1 MSDNVFHSPFATVDI
16 PRVTITQHVLRK
28 CSECAD
34 HPAIIDGISGS
45 SLSFSELA
53 TRIRRLAGG
62 LQVRGFKHGDVL
74 ALIAP
79 NCPDYA
85 VVFHATALCGGTVT
99 TINPGYGIAEVR
111 QQLLDSRAKW
121 IVASQNCK
129 AVCKQAMR
137 GTTVNSLICLE
148 DTPNG
153 TCVNSLL
160 AHEVDQVEVNLD
172 THPVVLPYSS
182 GTTGFPKGVMLS
194 HTNLVAN
201 LVQMNI
207 AFEYEQC
214 EVGLAI
220 LPFFHIF
227 GMQVL
232 MGSLLAEGHT
242 IVTLPRFDMETSLEL
257 IEQHAVTQF
266 FVVPPIVLG
275 LAKSPLVDNHDLSSL
290 RKVFCGAAPL
300 GAKLAEEAATRLN
313 CAVVQ
318 GYGMTEMSPV
328 SHCTP
333 GFTNKP
339 GSSGVT
345 IPNTQSRIVDPD
357 GNDLPANTE
366 GELLV
371 KGPQIMI
378 GYLNNSQ
385 ATTQTLDAD
394 GWLHTGDL
402 AIIDEDGYMS
412 IVDRVKELI
421 KYKGFQIAPA
431 ELEAVII
438 THPDVADV
446 AVIGMPD
453 EEAGELPKA
462 FIVLR
467 ADANITGA
475 DQLAQ
480 KSVDIMQFVSKQV
493 AKYKAVQEVQWVD
506 AIPKSPSGK
515 ILRRLLRDV
524 PPAPATTAQTH

>member
-1 MSDNVFHSPFATVDI
+1 MSEHVFHSPFATADI
-16 PRVTITQHVLRK
+16 PRVTVTQHVLRR
-28 CSECAD
+28 CDDRPD
-34 HPAIIDGISGS
+34 HPAIIDGTNGN
-45 SLSFSELA
+45 SLTFSELS
-53 TRIRRLAGG
+53 TRVRRLAGG

-74 ALIAP
+74 ALMAP

-85 VVFHATALCGGTVT
+85 VVFHATALCGGTLT
-99 TINPGYGIAEVR
+99 TVNPGYGIAEVR
-111 QQLLDSRAKW
+111 QQLLDSKASW
-121 IVASQNCK
+121 IIASQNCK

-137 GTTVNSLICLE
+137 GTHVNTLVCLE
-148 DTPNG
+148 DTSNC
-153 TCVNSLL
+153 TCLNSLL
-160 AHEVDQVEVNLD
+160 AHEVEQADVNLD

-207 AFEYEQC
+207 AFEYEQD

-220 LPFFHIF
+220 LPFFHIY

-232 MGSLLAEGHT
+232 MGSLLCEGHT
-242 IVTLPRFDMETSLEL
+242 IITLPRFDMGASLEL
-257 IEQHAVTQF
+257 IEKHAVTQF

-275 LAKSPLVDNHDLSSL
+275 LAKSPLVDDHDLSSL

-300 GAKLAEEAATRLN
+300 GAELAEEAAARLD

-328 SHCTP
+328 SHCTR
-333 GFTNKP
+333 GFANKP
-339 GSSGVT
+339 GSSGVL

-357 GNDLPANTE
+357 GNDLPANTK

-371 KGPQIMI
+371 KGPQVMI

-402 AIIDEDGYMS
+402 AIIDEDGHMS

-421 KYKGFQIAPA
+421 KYKGFQVAPA
-431 ELEAVII
+431 ELEALII

-446 AVIGMPD
+446 AVLGIPD

-467 ADANITGA
+467 DDANSA
-475 DQLAQ
+475 NNDQMAK

-493 AKYKAVQEVQWVD
+493 AKYKAIQEIQWVD

-515 ILRRLLRDV
+515 ILRRHLRDK
-524 PPAPATTAQTH
+524 PATACCRGSE